1 MALNLSRGSI
11 FPAYL
16 SAEHSLCSSVKYPDG
31 YVMDQFKEKDLDG
44 ICDDPSSSWSSN
56 LDLKNTHCKS
66 ELGGFCDRSA
76 DDIVD
81 RLPVDPFGMEI
92 RSTFTAITGWFQG
105 FEPDDES
112 CSSSAWDEGK
122 ANVVD
127 GGLFTGLNWVWNS
140 AVWYQPEVCD
150 LKFDGVS
157 IPYDSFDGFGICDGS
172 FVLDDNVEEFLSFS
186 YAGDLDVF
194 DGAKQLQVG
203 TKEIQGCSIMCP
215 DGEASAPHD
224 AMFYALRFLGV
235 KDLLSVERVCKSFRN
250 AVRSDPLLW
259 RNIIIDWPLN
269 ERITDD
275 VLVKLTSRAQGTL
288 QTLGLVHCVRITDSG
303 LQGVFDS
310 NPSLTKLSVPG
321 CLKISVECIFLNIRT
336 LKSAG
341 NPGIKQLR
349 IAGLSGIT
357 DEQFEELKLL
367 LGVDNHIQLRAPKPR
382 FFKGGLLYDSCDDDC
397 PIDIEACPRCQRL
410 SLVYDC
416 PAKSCQ
422 GKQPADQTCRACTL
436 CIARCISCG
445 CCLKD
450 CDYEETF
457 CLDLLCLH
465 CLESLLNSQ
474 EKHGD
479 KGAPKCAIFCQENR
493 IHKVRVFES
502 GQKLFSA
509 CLVGAVRI
517 CVTRRKLQLLILC
530 LVPVLETYRRAM
542 KKRCR
547 KVEAAGVSSCRLL
560 VEADSIVKVEKF
572 YG

>member
-11 FPAYL
+11 LPAYP
-16 SAEHSLCSSVKYPDG
+16 SSEHSSCSSVKYPNG

-56 LDLKNTHCKS
+56 LDLKHTHCKS
-66 ELGGFCDRSA
+66 ELGGYCDRSA

-105 FEPDDES
+105 FEPNYES
-112 CSSSAWDEGK
+112 CSSGWDEGK
-122 ANVVD
+122 AKMVD
-127 GGLFTGLNWVWNS
+127 GGLFAGLNWVWNS

-157 IPYDSFDGFGICDGS
+157 IPYDSFDGFGINDGG
-172 FVLDDNVEEFLSFS
+172 FALDDSVEEFLSFS
-186 YAGDLDVF
+186 YVGDLDVF

-203 TKEIQGCSIMCP
+203 TKEIQGCGIMCP
-215 DGEASAPHD
+215 KSEASAPHD

-250 AVRSDPLLW
+250 AVRSDPLPW
-259 RNIIIDWPLN
+259 RSIVIDWPLN

-288 QTLGLVHCVRITDSG
+288 QTLGLVHCVKITDGG

-310 NPSLTKLSVPG
+310 NPRLTKLSVPG
-321 CLKISVECIFLNIRT
+321 CLKISVECILLNIRT

-349 IAGLSGIT
+349 IGGLSGIT
-357 DEQFEELKLL
+357 DKQFEELKFLL
-367 LGVDNHIQLRAPKPR
+367 ATDNHIQPRAPKPR
-382 FFKGGLLYDSCDDDC
+382 FFNGGLSYGSCDDDC

-422 GKQPADQTCRACTL
+422 GKQPADQKCRACTL

-465 CLESLLNSQ
+465 CLESLLNCQ
-474 EKHGD
+474 EKHGE

-493 IHKVRVFES
+493 YQF
-502 GQKLFSA
+502 
-509 CLVGAVRI
+509 CLVG
-517 CVTRRKLQLLILC
+517 
-530 LVPVLETYRRAM
+530 
-542 KKRCR
+542 
-547 KVEAAGVSSCRLL
+547 
-560 VEADSIVKVEKF
+560 
-572 YG
+572 